1 MERVTLSG
9 EVQTFLDA
17 LGSPTERPEALG
29 RAIGLVGPG
38 LEVEAFEQDGVTNEH
53 RHFRRTGA
61 GFLLHGGDVVAIVL
75 PVIRD
80 GGPVYG
86 AVDALI
92 DGVDPSLERSEIVS
106 AIGTPTRSSQR
117 MDLWRMGGRYLRLD
131 YAGDRLTDVSTALSG
146 VEL

>member
-1 MERVTLSG
+1 MELVTLG
-9 EVQTFLDA
+9 GDVQTFLDA

-38 LEVEAFEQDGVTNEH
+38 LEIEAFEQDGTTNEH
-53 RHFRRTGA
+53 WYFQRTGA
-61 GFLLHGGDVVAIVL
+61 GFLVHGGDVVAIVL

-80 GGPVYG
+80 SGPVYD

-92 DGVDPSLERSEIVS
+92 DGVDLTAERASIVS

-117 MDLWRMGGRYLRLD
+117 MDLWRLDGRYLRLD